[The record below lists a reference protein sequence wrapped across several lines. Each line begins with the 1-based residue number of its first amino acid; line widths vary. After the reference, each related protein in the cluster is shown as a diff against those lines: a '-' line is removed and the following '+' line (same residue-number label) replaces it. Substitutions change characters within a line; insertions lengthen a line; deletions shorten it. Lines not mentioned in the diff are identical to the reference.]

1 MLSDYP
7 VKFNNENIPEPLTWQ
22 EDSAVI
28 ENINETEAGT
38 DQIAVTRYDKLT
50 ISCSFQCSHRWA
62 KKFKEY
68 SKQNELTVKIYDLI
82 EMDYKVRVMR
92 IRDLKLSLIE
102 NSIKTPGTNGLWNV
116 SFNLI
121 EF

>member
-7 VKFNNENIPEPLTWQ
+7 VKFNNENIPEPISWQ
-22 EDSAVI
+22 EDSGVL
-28 ENINETEAGT
+28 ENVNETEAGT
-38 DQIAVTRYDKLT
+38 DQIAVRRYDKLT
-50 ISCSFQCSHRWA
+50 VSCSFQCSHRWA

-68 SKQNELTVKIYDLI
+68 SKQNEIAVKIYDFI
-82 EMDYKVRVMR
+82 DTNYNTRAMR
-92 IRDLKLSLIE
+92 IRDFKISLAE
-102 NSIKTPGTNGLWNV
+102 NSIRTPGTNGLWNV